1 MEILEFIIFL
11 LMSLG
16 IVWFYYDL
24 LNRYINLKSRVD
36 ILETVLEVIQ
46 EGNDAD

>member
-1 MEILEFIIFL
+1 MKVLEFIIFL

-24 LNRYINLKSRVD
+24 CNRYINLKSRVD
-36 ILETVLEVIQ
+36 ILETVLEVMQ
-46 EGNDAD
+46 ERNDDE

>member
-1 MEILEFIIFL
+1 MEVLEFIIFL

-24 LNRYINLKSRVD
+24 SNRYINLKSRVD
-36 ILETVLEVIQ
+36 ILETVLEVMQ
-46 EGNDAD
+46 QGNDDE

>member
-1 MEILEFIIFL
+1 MEVLELFIFL
-11 LMSLG
+11 LILLG

-24 LNRYINLKSRVD
+24 CNRYINLKSRVD

-46 EGNDAD
+46 EGNDDL

>member
-24 LNRYINLKSRVD
+24 SNRYINLKSRVD

-46 EGNDAD
+46 

>member
-1 MEILEFIIFL
+1 MEVLEFIIFL

-24 LNRYINLKSRVD
+24 SNRYNNLKSRVD
-36 ILETVLEVIQ
+36 ILETVLEVMQ
-46 EGNDAD
+46 QGNDDE

>member
-24 LNRYINLKSRVD
+24 SNRYINLKSRVD

-46 EGNDAD
+46 EGNDED